1 MIAYHKP
8 SIIILTETRLEEDT
22 AEASIAELNYPR
34 PRHIKVDSYGLSGGI
49 WLLWNNAEVMVEPI
63 SATKQEV
70 IA

>member
-34 PRHIKVDSYGLSGGI
+34 HIKVDSDGLSGGI

-63 SATKQEV
+63 SATTQEV